1 MFAWWGT
8 IVSRLRWLILV
19 LTIAFAAFAGIW
31 GTGVFDKL
39 QGDSSLNNPAS
50 ESQVINQRVIDQL
63 GRQSVDLIALYSSD
77 TLTVSDD
84 QFKQPVTEVVTKVRE
99 YPSVAKVISYYDTPA
114 PSLVSTNQH
123 ETYIAIQFVS
133 GTKDSEVKR
142 VRHQLAATGLTT
154 QVGGQKAIDL
164 DINSQISSSI
174 PTAEGI
180 GMPVLLILLILVLG
194 SVVAGFLPVF
204 IGGLA
209 ILGAFT
215 ITNVIT
221 YFTNVSVY
229 SINIITILGL
239 GLAVDYGLFIVS
251 RFREELDKGHEV
263 REAVRRTMATA
274 GRTVAVSGLLV
285 ALALSSLDI
294 FPQLLLRSM
303 GFGGAAA
310 VLVAMLASLTVLPAL
325 LTVLGPRV
333 DALRLPWGRKRKV
346 PTVTGAVEAVAAK
359 AGGSEAKGVW
369 ANIVRSVMRRPVIY
383 TVGVLVVLAVLA
395 APFIHVQF
403 GGTDERMLPAGTQS
417 RVVSEKLR
425 ADFTDGGINPIR
437 VLISNASPD
446 TAADFQRAVQGVAG
460 VTDASVAAQKGESTL
475 LNVNFDGPANSS
487 AAMKMVRDIRAL
499 PRPAGADVMV
509 GGTTASVVD
518 QLDTL
523 SARLPWMAL
532 IVAVITF
539 VLLAI
544 AFGSLV
550 VPVKAI
556 IMNMLSIAAAFGV
569 VTWIFQDGH
578 LSGLLGFTPTGYV
591 EASQPIL
598 MVAILFG
605 LSMDYEVFLL
615 SRIREEWDR
624 LGDNTSAVA
633 SGVQRTSRI
642 ITVLAVLLCVVV
654 GAFSISGITFIKMI
668 GVGMVVALLVDA
680 TLIRLILV
688 PATMRLLGRYNWA
701 APRFLHAL
709 YGRYGVRESDP
720 VPPAAA
726 PEPEP
731 APTH

>member
-50 ESQVINQRVIDQL
+50 ESQVINQRVIDEL

-77 TLTVSDD
+77 TLTVSDQ
-84 QFKQPVTEVVTKVRE
+84 QFRDPVTAVVAKLHT
-99 YPSVAKVISYYDTPA
+99 YPSVAKVISYYDTQA
-114 PSLVSTNQH
+114 PTLVSTDQH
-123 ETYIAIQFVS
+123 ETYVAVQFVA

-154 QVGGQKAIDL
+154 KVGGQKAIDL
-164 DINSQISSSI
+164 DINSQISSDI
-174 PTAEGI
+174 PKAEGI
-180 GMPVLLILLILVLG
+180 GMPILLVLLILVLG

-221 YFTNVSVY
+221 YFTNVSIF

-310 VLVAMLASLTVLPAL
+310 VLVAMVASLTVLPAL
-325 LTVLGPRV
+325 LSVLGPRV

-346 PTVTGAVEAVAAK
+346 PSVTGVVAAAVTPK
-359 AGGSEAKGVW
+359 EGEAKGAW
-369 ANIVRSVMRRPVIY
+369 ASIVRSVMRRPVIY
-383 TVGVLVVLAVLA
+383 TLGVLVVLLVLA
-395 APFIHVQF
+395 APFYKVQF
-403 GGTDERMLPAGTQS
+403 GGVDERMLPPGTQS

-437 VLISNASPD
+437 VLVSHASSA
-446 TAADFQRAVQGVAG
+446 TAADYQRAVQAVPG
-460 VTDASVAAQKGESTL
+460 VTDTSIAAQQGESTL
-475 LNVNFDGPANSS
+475 LNVSFDGPANSS
-487 AAMKMVRDIRAL
+487 DAMKIVRDIRAL
-499 PRPAGADVMV
+499 PRPAGADVLV

-518 QLDTL
+518 QLDSL
-523 SARLPWMAL
+523 STRLPWMAL
-532 IVAVITF
+532 IVAGITF

-550 VPVKAI
+550 VPIKAI

-569 VTWIFQDGH
+569 VTWVFQDGH
-578 LSGLLGFTPTGYV
+578 LSGLLNFTPTGYV

-624 LGDNTSAVA
+624 LGDNTAAVA

-654 GAFSISGITFIKMI
+654 GSFSISGITFIKMV
-668 GVGMVVALLVDA
+668 GVGMVVALIVDA

-701 APRFLHAL
+701 APKFLHAV

-720 VPPAAA
+720 VPPASA